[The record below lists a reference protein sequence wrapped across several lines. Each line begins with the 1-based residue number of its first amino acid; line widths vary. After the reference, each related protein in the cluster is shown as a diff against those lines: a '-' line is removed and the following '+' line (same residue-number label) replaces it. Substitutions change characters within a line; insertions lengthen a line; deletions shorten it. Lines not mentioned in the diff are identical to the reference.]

1 MNKSNS
7 LEHLFPLH
15 LLMKRKSEF
24 RTVID
29 VGVNKIRYLEFYSQ
43 YFDNVIGVEPN
54 PITYSEMSNWLP
66 SNVRLD
72 GICLSN
78 ISNVTTFYGCML
90 DSGYSTMIRDRYNQ
104 LIEDGEFSKDDFI
117 EYHIPT
123 DKIDN
128 IYKNENS
135 VDLIKIDA
143 EYEDINIFLG
153 AIDLVNRNR
162 PIIQIEHIEHHI
174 NTDVFF
180 DTIKEINYVE
190 IKPYFESRNYFF
202 IPKEDII

>member
-72 GICLSN
+72 NICLSN